1 MYKERQSSHAGEWG
15 NVTHCLSNQ
24 ETLIEQLST
33 GWDRKIYLWDL
44 ATFEMIDVF
53 KNNNG
58 IKASEELAADSLIL
72 GIDYSVERNEFA
84 YCSADKMAYLR
95 SFSTNGSEMKLL
107 AVMQGHEAEVTQVSG
122 TIISKNITETN
133 FSFL

>member
-1 MYKERQSSHAGEWG
+1 MK
-15 NVTHCLSNQ
+15 TI
-24 ETLIEQLST
+24 LIKILIKQLST

-72 GIDYSVERNEFA
+72 GIDYSPERNEFA

-107 AVMQGHEAEVTQVSG
+107 AVMQGHEAEVTQVQ
-122 TIISKNITETN
+122 NR
-133 FSFL
+133 FLYD

>member
-1 MYKERQSSHAGEWG
+1 MK
-15 NVTHCLSNQ
+15 TI
-24 ETLIEQLST
+24 LIKILIKQLST

-72 GIDYSVERNEFA
+72 GIDYSPERNEFA

-107 AVMQGHEAEVTQVSG
+107 AVMQGHEAEVTQVQNRS
-122 TIISKNITETN
+122 
-133 FSFL
+133 LYD